1 MFHYKKLDSFMK
13 KLLFLTALIIAAMP
27 VLAGNVD
34 LSTAQSKA
42 TAFLRT
48 KAFNSRLMTS
58 APTVKW
64 THEVKNSSNAAQAA
78 YYIVN
83 TDQGYV
89 IVSGDDRAKDILAY
103 GDGSLESINDLPDAV
118 QYFLDIYQ
126 KQMEYLQAHPAM
138 VVQKRSF
145 NRGISVD
152 PMLQTTWAQDKPY
165 NMRCPKVG
173 RDYCKVGCTAVA
185 LAQVIRYW
193 EYPATA
199 PAMEAYTSPKTG
211 ITASALPGCTF
222 DWANMRN
229 TYEGLSESYIDNNLP
244 EYEIDAIGNL
254 MRYVGQAEKVDYN
267 VNQTGTQNLGIL
279 GAIQLFGFDAGAH
292 IVKKCDSPD
301 TEEELAAGDYT
312 EEEYYNDEQW
322 GQAIQAELRA
332 GRPLVYCAYDMS
344 SDSTGIAGHAFNVD
358 GYDADND
365 TYHVNFGMKSEK
377 NGYFALNAFQVD
389 FVTIYDFW
397 PIFFA
402 GVQPPG
408 MTTEPRILVSPQEL
422 TMECYVGETTTAT
435 FNVVGERLS
444 GNITVTV
451 TDENGVF
458 TADAAT
464 IAVEDSAANATVT
477 VTYAPQAVGAH
488 NATITL
494 SSEGAENKVVTL
506 SGTATNAPLEVY
518 TPVMQPADSNYIRL
532 TSFRA
537 DWTDQT
543 IAENVAS
550 YTLEVS
556 AKPAGPSAGD
566 LIAEADWS
574 DLPYGGDV
582 TSHAN
587 DYLPQGWGCRLS
599 GMYLDGG
606 CISIDTGDY
615 INTNTLDL
623 TGFDKVT
630 VVIVGK
636 DYNPNYKH
644 SGVTIS
650 TSIDQEYVQFTSSFE
665 PHTVVLDCTE
675 SEQIKFTADY
685 YPEIQSIR
693 IYAGEVTAPQ
703 MRATETGNETY
714 RLITGITSKFYT
726 VENLAE
732 AGTFLY
738 KVKAIYT
745 DGTESVWSNI
755 EEVTLFDNG
764 SAPHGFD
771 PGDVNHDG
779 DVTIKD
785 VTALIDYLL
794 GASSDICTT
803 CADVSGDSEVTIKDV
818 TSLIDMLLGSGN

>member
-1 MFHYKKLDSFMK
+1 MK
-13 KLLFLTALIIAAMP
+13 KLLFLAALLLVAMP

-34 LSTAQSKA
+34 LSIAQSKA

-64 THEVKNSSNAAQAA
+64 THEVKNSSNAAMAA

-89 IVSGDDRAKDILAY
+89 IVSGDDRAKDILAF
-103 GDGSLESINDLPDAV
+103 GEGSLNGLNDLPEAV
-118 QYFLDIYQ
+118 QYFLNIYQ
-126 KQMEYLQAHPAM
+126 KQMEYLQAHPGMFVA
-138 VVQKRSF
+138 KRSAT
-145 NRGISVD
+145 RGVSVE
-152 PMLQTTWAQDKPY
+152 PMLQTAWAQDKPY
-165 NMRCPKVG
+165 NKQCPKVG
-173 RDYCKVGCTAVA
+173 NTYCKVGCTAVA
-185 LAQVIRYW
+185 LAQVMRYW
-193 EYPATA
+193 EYPT
-199 PAMEAYTSPKTG
+199 TSP
-211 ITASALPGCTF
+211 ALPAYICEDSHISVPALGEYTF
-222 DWANMRN
+222 DWNNMWD
-229 TYEGLSESYIDNNLP
+229 TYYDVDLDRLP
-244 EYEIDAIGNL
+244 QVNEDAIAYL

-267 VNQTGTQNLGIL
+267 TNQTGTRNPEIL
-279 GAIQLFGFDAGAH
+279 TAIQTFGFDEDAR

-301 TEEELAAGDYT
+301 TPEELAAHDYT
-312 EEEYYNDEQW
+312 EEEYYNDAEW
-322 GQAIQAELRA
+322 AEAIQAELRA
-332 GRPLVYCAYDMS
+332 GRPLIYCAYDMS
-344 SDSTGIAGHAFNVD
+344 SDSTSLGGHAFNVD
-358 GYDADND
+358 GYDAEND
-365 TYHVNFGMKSEK
+365 MYHVNFGMNPSL
-377 NGYFALNAFQVD
+377 NTYYALNAFSTDGWLV
-389 FVTIYDFW
+389 VYDFW

-408 MTTEPRILVSPQEL
+408 MATNPRILVSPQEL
-422 TMECYVGETTTAT
+422 SMECYTGETTTAT
-435 FNVVGERLS
+435 FNVVGENLS
-444 GNITVTV
+444 EGITVALN
-451 TDENGVF
+451 DANGVF
-458 TADAAT
+458 TTNVAT
-464 IAVEDSAANATVT
+464 ITVENGAANATVT
-477 VTYAPQAVGAH
+477 VTYAPQAVGNHA
-488 NATITL
+488 ATITL

-630 VVIVGK
+630 VMIVGK

-650 TSIDQEYVQFTSSFE
+650 TSIDQEYVEFTSSFE
-665 PHTVVLDCTE
+665 PHTVVLDCTDH
-675 SEQIKFTADY
+675 EQIKFTADY

>member
-1 MFHYKKLDSFMK
+1 MK

-42 TAFLRT
+42 TAFFRT

-89 IVSGDDRAKDILAY
+89 IVSGDDRAREILAY
-103 GDGSLESINDLPDAV
+103 GDGCLESMNDLPEAM
-118 QYFLDIYQ
+118 QFFLDMY
-126 KQMEYLQAHPAM
+126 KAEMEYLQAHPGQ
-138 VVQKRSF
+138 VVKTRNAS
-145 NRGISVD
+145 RGITVA
-152 PMLQTTWAQDKPY
+152 PMLTTLWNQGSTNGRSPY
-165 NMRCPKVG
+165 NRLCPKLNG
-173 RDYCKVGCTAVA
+173 MTCLVGCAAVS
-185 LAQVIRYW
+185 LAQVMKYW
-193 EYPATA
+193 EYPAS
-199 PAMEAYTSPKTG
+199 SP
-211 ITASALPGCTF
+211 ALPAYIGERGVAVDALPAYDF
-222 DWANMRN
+222 DWDNMLN
-229 TYEGLSESYIDNNLP
+229 SYKNDNWSED
-244 EYEIDAIGNL
+244 EREAIANL
-254 MRYVGQAEKVDYN
+254 MRYVGQAEYMDYGTD
-267 VNQTGTQNLGIL
+267 VSGADEDQMMIAVQT
-279 GAIQLFGFDAGAH
+279 FGYDPGVH
-292 IVKKCDSPD
+292 YMLKNDYDSAM
-301 TEEELAAGDYT
+301 TELVGDEEWIST
-312 EEEYYNDEQW
+312 M
-322 GQAIQAELRA
+322 QAELLA
-332 GRPLVYCAYDMS
+332 GRPLMYCAGAAM
-344 SDSTGIAGHAFNVD
+344 STGNQFYGHAFNVD

-365 TYHVNFGMKSEK
+365 TYHVNFGQTESN
-377 NGYFALNAFQVD
+377 NGYYAFNAFGYGISIYKYFQLM
-389 FVTIYDFW
+389 FV
-397 PIFFA
+397 
-402 GVQPPG
+402 GMQPPTG
-408 MTTEPRILVSPQEL
+408 PAVPRILVSPETLNMQ
-422 TMECYVGETTTAT
+422 CYAGETTTAR
-435 FNVVGERLS
+435 FNVVGVNLTE
-444 GNITVTV
+444 GITVTLSDV
-451 TDENGVF
+451 NGVF
-458 TADAAT
+458 STDVAA
-464 IAVEDSAANATVT
+464 ISVEDAGNTYVT
-477 VTYAPQAVGAH
+477 VTYAPQAVGNHA
-488 NATITL
+488 ATITL
-494 SSEGAENKVVTL
+494 SSADADDVVVTL
-506 SGTATNAPLEVY
+506 NGTATNPPLVTY
-518 TPVMQPADSNYIRL
+518 PPVMQPADSNYIRL

>member
-1 MFHYKKLDSFMK
+1 MK
-13 KLLFLTALIIAAMP
+13 KLLFLAALLLVAMP

-34 LSTAQSKA
+34 LSIAQSKA

-64 THEVKNSSNAAQAA
+64 THEVKNSSNAAMAA

-89 IVSGDDRAKDILAY
+89 IVSGDDRAKDILAF
-103 GDGSLESINDLPDAV
+103 GEGSLNGLNDLPEAV
-118 QYFLDIYQ
+118 QYFLNIYQ
-126 KQMEYLQAHPAM
+126 KQMEYLQAHPGMFVA
-138 VVQKRSF
+138 KRSAT
-145 NRGISVD
+145 RGVSVE
-152 PMLQTTWAQDKPY
+152 PMLQTAWAQDKPY
-165 NMRCPKVG
+165 NKQCPKVG
-173 RDYCKVGCTAVA
+173 NTYCKVGCTAVA
-185 LAQVIRYW
+185 LAQVMRYW
-193 EYPATA
+193 EYPT
-199 PAMEAYTSPKTG
+199 TSP
-211 ITASALPGCTF
+211 ALPAYICEDSHISVPALGEYTF
-222 DWANMRN
+222 DWNNMWD
-229 TYEGLSESYIDNNLP
+229 TYYDVDLDRLP
-244 EYEIDAIGNL
+244 QVNEDAIAYL

-267 VNQTGTQNLGIL
+267 TNQTGTRNPEIL
-279 GAIQLFGFDAGAH
+279 TAIQTFGFDEDAR

-301 TEEELAAGDYT
+301 TPEELAAHDYT
-312 EEEYYNDEQW
+312 EEEYYNDAEW
-322 GQAIQAELRA
+322 AEAIQAELRA
-332 GRPLVYCAYDMS
+332 GRPLIYCAYDMS
-344 SDSTGIAGHAFNVD
+344 SDSTSLGGHAFNVD
-358 GYDADND
+358 GYDAEND
-365 TYHVNFGMKSEK
+365 MYHVNFGMNPSL
-377 NGYFALNAFQVD
+377 NTYYALNAFSTDGWLV
-389 FVTIYDFW
+389 VYDFW

-408 MTTEPRILVSPQEL
+408 MATNPRILVSPQEL
-422 TMECYVGETTTAT
+422 SMECYTGETTTAT
-435 FNVVGERLS
+435 FNVVGENLS
-444 GNITVTV
+444 EGITVALN
-451 TDENGVF
+451 DANGVF
-458 TADAAT
+458 TTNVAT
-464 IAVEDSAANATVT
+464 ITVENGAANTTVT
-477 VTYAPQAVGAH
+477 VTYAPQAVGNHA
-488 NATITL
+488 ATITL

-644 SGVTIS
+644 SGVTIN
-650 TSIDQEYVQFTSSFE
+650 TSIDQEYVEFTSSFE